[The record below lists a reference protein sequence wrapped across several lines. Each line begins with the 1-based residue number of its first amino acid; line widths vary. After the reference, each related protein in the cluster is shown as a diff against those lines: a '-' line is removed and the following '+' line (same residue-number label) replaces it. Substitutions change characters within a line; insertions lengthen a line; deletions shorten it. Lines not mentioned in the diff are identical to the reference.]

1 MKSFLLNT
9 QNDNDKTS
17 QIISSCWP
25 KLPPV
30 YTEQELLSGNKEII
44 QMKPILNQVKSE
56 IGDNNM
62 PIVTLTWNVINN
74 TNDNNLLKN
83 IKEYEIFSYKESI
96 NNNQDQDIKEIQDW
110 TIVIFILK

>member
-1 MKSFLLNT
+1 
-9 QNDNDKTS
+9 
-17 QIISSCWP
+17 
-25 KLPPV
+25 
-30 YTEQELLSGNKEII
+30 
-44 QMKPILNQVKSE
+44 
-56 IGDNNM
+56 M